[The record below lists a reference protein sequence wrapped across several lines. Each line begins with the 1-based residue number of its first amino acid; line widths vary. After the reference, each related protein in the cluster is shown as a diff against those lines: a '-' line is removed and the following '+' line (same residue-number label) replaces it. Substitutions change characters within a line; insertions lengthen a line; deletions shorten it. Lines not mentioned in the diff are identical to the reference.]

1 MKKKS
6 IMSACEFLNYC
17 YAGNI
22 EGAKVMNDKEDSKYI
37 IYYILNTCA
46 SGNLKLV
53 TLLVK

>member
-1 MKKKS
+1 
-6 IMSACEFLNYC
+6 MSACEFLNYC